1 MVPCLRVTVDAL
13 TSVSVDKSGSA
24 VRAMF
29 SRVAPRYDLLNRVL
43 SGGMDV
49 AWRRKAVAL
58 LDPKPGE
65 RVLDVGSGTGDLAL
79 EIHRRTA
86 GRTHVLAADFTFAML
101 SIGQAKF
108 RGAGA
113 AIPEANAD
121 GLHLPFRSGSFQGAT
136 AAFSVRNF
144 EDTGAGLREIRRVL
158 APGGRFV
165 ILEFTPEPTGPLAPL
180 VLFHVRRVVPVL
192 GRLVS
197 GDTGAYSYLP
207 DSVSQ
212 WPAPAALASR
222 LKEAGF
228 SEATWT
234 PLIFGIAAIHVAR
247 V

>member
-1 MVPCLRVTVDAL
+1 MPSTR
-13 TSVSVDKSGSA
+13 SKPRKS
-24 VRAMF
+24 
-29 SRVAPRYDLLNRVL
+29 PR
-43 SGGMDV
+43 
-49 AWRRKAVAL
+49 RR
-58 LDPKPGE
+58 
-65 RVLDVGSGTGDLAL
+65 SGTGDLAL

-86 GRTHVLAADFTFAML
+86 GARSRGGLHVRDARSAR
-101 SIGQAKF
+101 QF
-108 RGAGA
+108 RSAGA
-113 AIPEANAD
+113 AIPRANAD
-121 GLHLPFRSGSFQGAT
+121 GLHPLPVGSFQGAT

-144 EDTGAGLREIRRVL
+144 ENTAAGLREIRRVL

-212 WPAPAALASR
+212 WPAPAALAAK